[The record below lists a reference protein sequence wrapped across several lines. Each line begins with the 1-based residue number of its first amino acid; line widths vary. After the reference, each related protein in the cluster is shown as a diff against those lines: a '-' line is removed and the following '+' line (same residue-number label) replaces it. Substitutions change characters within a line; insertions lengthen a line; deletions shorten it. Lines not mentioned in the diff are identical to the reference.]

1 MKEDEL
7 EVLDD
12 GGALGFSDDCD
23 DNAEDGGVWLS
34 KDAEKDSDEDES
46 LKNEE
51 KSKKG
56 SELSDSCVED
66 DGELSDAKMTACEDI
81 G

>member
-7 EVLDD
+7 EVFDD
-12 GGALGFSDDCD
+12 WGALGFSDDCE
-23 DNAEDGGVWLS
+23 DNAEDGEVWLWE
-34 KDAEKDSDEDES
+34 DAEKDSDEDES
-46 LKNEE
+46 LNNEE

-56 SELSDSCVED
+56 SELSDPCVED
-66 DGELSDAKMTACEDI
+66 DGESSGAKMTACEDR

>member
-12 GGALGFSDDCD
+12 GGALGFSDDCE
-23 DNAEDGGVWLS
+23 DNAEDGGVWLWE
-34 KDAEKDSDEDES
+34 DAEKDSDENES
-46 LKNEE
+46 FKNEE

-56 SELSDSCVED
+56 SELSDSCAKDCDEVS
-66 DGELSDAKMTACEDI
+66 GAKMTACEDI